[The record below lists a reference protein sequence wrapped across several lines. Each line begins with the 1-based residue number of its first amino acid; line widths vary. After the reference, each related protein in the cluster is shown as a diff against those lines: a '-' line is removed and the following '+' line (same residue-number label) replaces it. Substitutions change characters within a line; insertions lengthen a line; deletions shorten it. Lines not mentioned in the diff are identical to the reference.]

1 MRDWKEGGK
10 DCLGP
15 QVQTTSKDGQ
25 PGMVLNPQFVETL
38 MGVPVNWTLA
48 TFAEPAEG
56 RET

>member
-1 MRDWKEGGK
+1 
-10 DCLGP
+10 
-15 QVQTTSKDGQ
+15 
-25 PGMVLNPQFVETL
+25 MVLNPQFVETL